1 MYSRHW
7 QVDRKCSEN
16 NTSYFSESTESV
28 EPAEEDSQ
36 PKQMTLDEWK
46 KMEDAKRLKSQFK
59 LRRAG
64 EGVDSSQWK
73 TGREYR
79 KSEGDEE
86 SVEEEEESDEEE
98 VKLVNSPLMKKGDLT
113 QASMQAHQNLH
124 MMYGKVIKN
133 IGTSCSSLGI

>member
-1 MYSRHW
+1 
-7 QVDRKCSEN
+7 
-16 NTSYFSESTESV
+16 
-28 EPAEEDSQ
+28 
-36 PKQMTLDEWK
+36 MTLDEWK

-98 VKLVNSPLMKKGDLT
+98 DDDMKNKRLVNEIKITFNDSPRRGRGGRRPRGIRGGRGTGRGGDR
-113 QASMQAHQNLH
+113 
-124 MMYGKVIKN
+124 KN
-133 IGTSCSSLGI
+133 PNAAPKFDDENDFPMLVKTEA